1 MFCIFVLCSV
11 NDICGCFMG
20 LVIYL
25 CLFFYEYINLGWG
38 GVRVNVEW
46 FYISNFFLI
55 LVKIGRVWFLYMVFG
70 VSMLI
75 MNE

>member
-38 GVRVNVEW
+38 ELMLND
-46 FYISNFFLI
+46 FI
-55 LVKIGRVWFLYMVFG
+55 LVIFF
-70 VSMLI
+70 
-75 MNE
+75 